1 MPEAG
6 VIGLGNM
13 GLGMA
18 GSLLRAGIPVTGFDL
33 RAERLG
39 LLTDLGGATA
49 ASSQEVGAGSDLVFV
64 MVLDGAQLMAVLT
77 GPHGLL
83 AGLAVG
89 GTVAVS
95 ATIKPAEV
103 RQAADLCAEHNV
115 HLLDCPVSGGQPGAA
130 AGTLAM
136 MVAGPAEVLA
146 QNQQFFDAVGGKV
159 IHVSSE
165 VGQGQTVKAALQAL
179 IGVTFAGVLEA
190 LVLGSKAGISGEV
203 MQDVIGASHVSSPL
217 IQGCIDQVRA
227 RAFIDT
233 GSHISTLHKDLRLTM
248 DLAHESGVSL
258 FTTAAA
264 LELFQASM
272 NTYPAEDNWAAVKVL
287 EFMAGTEVH

>member
-1 MPEAG
+1 MPGTG

-18 GSLLRAGIPVTGFDL
+18 GSLLRAGLPVTGFDL
-33 RAERLG
+33 RAERRH
-39 LLTDLGGATA
+39 LLTDLGGSAA
-49 ASSQEVGAGSDLVFV
+49 ASGKEVGEDADLVFV
-64 MVLDGAQLMAVLT
+64 MVLHGAQLMAVLT
-77 GPHGLL
+77 GPDGLL
-83 AGLAVG
+83 AGLAAG
-89 GTVAVS
+89 DTVAVS
-95 ATIKPAEV
+95 ATITAAEV
-103 RQAADLCAEHNV
+103 RRAADLCAERNV
-115 HLLDCPVSGGQPGAA
+115 HLLDCPVSGGPAGAA

-146 QNQQFFDAVGGKV
+146 RHRQIFDAVGGKV
-159 IHVSSE
+159 MHVSPE
-165 VGQGQTVKAALQAL
+165 VGQGQIVKAALQAL

-190 LVLGSKAGISGEV
+190 LVLGSKAGIAG
-203 MQDVIGASHVSSPL
+203 DVLQEAFRASHVSSPL
-217 IQGCIDQVRA
+217 IQDCIDKVRA
-227 RAFIDT
+227 RTFRGT

-248 DLAHESGVSL
+248 DLAHEAGVSL

-287 EFMAGTEVH
+287 EHMARTEVH